1 MSQTHVQKFEASMFE
16 YCSNQAE
23 KAYKLIEDGETEVG
37 LTNLG
42 HLADV
47 LQLLVNSKGANGA
60 TNIDMFARE
69 IKELDEMDKDAVYT
83 HFQENGFGQ
92 HIAE

>member
-23 KAYKLIEDGETEVG
+23 TAYKLIEDGDTAVG

-47 LQLLVNSKGANGA
+47 LQMLVNSKSSSGL

-69 IKELDEMDKDAVYT
+69 IKDLSELDKDAVYT
-83 HFQENGFGQ
+83 HLQEHGFGQ

>member
-1 MSQTHVQKFEASMFE
+1 MSHIHKFESSMFS

-23 KAYKLIEDGETEVG
+23 RAYKLIEDGEVDIG
-37 LTNLG
+37 LSKLG

-47 LQLLVNSKGANGA
+47 LQMLITSQSNGM
-60 TNIDMFARE
+60 TNIDKFALE
-69 IKELDEMDKDAVYT
+69 VKELPDYDKEEVYT
-83 HFQENGFGQ
+83 HLQEHGFGQ

>member
-16 YCSNQAE
+16 YCSKQAE
-23 KAYKLIEDGETEVG
+23 RAYKLIEDSEVDIG
-37 LTNLG
+37 LEKLG

-47 LQLLVNSKGANGA
+47 LQMLTNSKNSTGV
-60 TNIDMFARE
+60 TNINMFAQE
-69 IKELDEMDKDAVYT
+69 VKDLSEEDKDEIYT

-92 HIAE
+92 YIPE

>member
-1 MSQTHVQKFEASMFE
+1 MSHIHKFESSMFT

-23 KAYKLIEDGETEVG
+23 RAYKLIEDGDVDIG
-37 LTNLG
+37 LSKLG

-47 LQLLVNSKGANGA
+47 LQMLVTSQTNGI
-60 TNIDMFARE
+60 TNIDKFALEVRE
-69 IKELDEMDKDAVYT
+69 LPDDGKEEVYT